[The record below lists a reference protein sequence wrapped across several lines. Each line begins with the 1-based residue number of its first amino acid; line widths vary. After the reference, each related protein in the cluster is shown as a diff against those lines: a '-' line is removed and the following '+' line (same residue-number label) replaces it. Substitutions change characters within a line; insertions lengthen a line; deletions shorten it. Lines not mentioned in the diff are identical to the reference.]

1 LPAEFVMINSIT
13 TTEGEPP
20 GGRQNRTP
28 ATGTLAQRIALAA
41 RVVQVRLRFVAVLL
55 AAFLIVGFW
64 GSLRNVWDTMVHR
77 MMGAH
82 VGQQAVSGDTEYWC
96 PMCPGVVSDWPAICP
111 VCNMDLIRRK
121 KGEAVVLPEGL
132 VARMQF
138 SPYRVQLAGIRTS
151 LISRQPLTREIV
163 LGGRL
168 KDLLKSDNLA
178 DTVSPAVPRPLHVP
192 EFVLECEPY
201 AGDLVLL
208 NSSRP
213 AEISMEG
220 MRIKPIAGTIIAGAD
235 APAASEKSL
244 PVVRIRLEDPPGGL
258 RAGMYGTARVAI
270 PLEEIEPFASRTRPA
285 APSGEKGGFVAVL
298 ETAVVDTGSRRVV
311 FVETMPGM
319 FDGVEVTLGP
329 RCGDFFPV
337 LAGLDPGQRVATVGA
352 FLIDAEARLNRNLA
366 ASYFG
371 ASRSGDP
378 EPAASASVTADGRP
392 FERPKSKKSPAPKLS
407 AADQQLA
414 DRQKLC
420 PVTGARL
427 DSMGGPIAVEVAGQ
441 RIFICCKGC
450 EAPLKKDPRKYLA
463 KLKANQ

>member
-1 LPAEFVMINSIT
+1 MTRPA
-13 TTEGEPP
+13 TTEEREPP
-20 GGRQNRTP
+20 AGRQDPTP
-28 ATGTLAQRIALAA
+28 ATRTIAQRIVLAA

-55 AAFLIVGFW
+55 IAFLVVGFW
-64 GSLRNVWDTMVHR
+64 GNLRNVLDTMVHR
-77 MMGAH
+77 MMGGH
-82 VGQQAVSGDTEYWC
+82 VGQQAVSGETEYWC

-121 KGEAVVLPEGL
+121 RGEAVVLPEGL

-138 SPYRVQLAGIRTS
+138 SPYRVQLAGIKTS
-151 LISRQPLTREIV
+151 RISRQPLTREIV

-168 KDLLKSDNLA
+168 KDLSKSDNMA
-178 DTVSPAVPRPLHVP
+178 DTVSPAAPRPRHVP
-192 EFVLECEPY
+192 EFALECEPY

-208 NSSRP
+208 NSPRA
-213 AEISMEG
+213 AEISIEG
-220 MRIKPIAGTIIAGAD
+220 MPRIKPIAGTVLAGAE
-235 APAASEKSL
+235 APAATPQRSL

-270 PLEEIEPFASRTRPA
+270 PLGEIEPFASTRRPA
-285 APSGEKGGFVAVL
+285 PSTDQGGFVAVP

-337 LAGLDPGQRVATVGA
+337 LAGLEPGQRVATVGA

-371 ASRSGDP
+371 AARSTGA
-378 EPAASASVTADGRP
+378 EPAAPDPPTADNRP
-392 FERPKSKKSPAPKLS
+392 VEKSIRKKSAAPKLS
-407 AADQQLA
+407 AADQKLVKH
-414 DRQKLC
+414 QKIC
-420 PVTGARL
+420 PVTGAPL
-427 DSMGGPIAVEVAGQ
+427 DSMGGPIAVEVAG
-441 RIFICCKGC
+441 RRVFICCKGC
-450 EAPLKKDPRKYLA
+450 EAPLKKDPDKYLA
-463 KLKANQ
+463 KLKADQ